1 MPGLQGYLTAAQ
13 GSQLA
18 SLRATTCGGE
28 VLNPAT
34 VALARKIVPGLKIF
48 NAYGE
53 QGHITPHKL

>member
-1 MPGLQGYLTAAQ
+1 MCTVLQGYLTAAQ

-18 SLRATTCGGE
+18 SLCAATCGGE

-34 VALARKIVPGLKIF
+34 VTLARKLLPDFKIF

-53 QGHITPHKL
+53 HVHMVL